1 MQLLWP
7 IIFQTIHEFRT
18 FNDSRHALESC
29 DTVVLLYPNF
39 VRVSIGPISI
49 LFWPIFHMG
58 GAARPNGMNKPNLVC
73 LVQLRIREWP
83 CVGKKEQQKNV
94 EKGFHI
100 IEVRMPSAE
109 KNVVG
114 NVREGSL
121 VPVS

>member
-1 MQLLWP
+1 
-7 IIFQTIHEFRT
+7 
-18 FNDSRHALESC
+18 
-29 DTVVLLYPNF
+29 
-39 VRVSIGPISI
+39 
-49 LFWPIFHMG
+49 MG

-83 CVGKKEQQKNV
+83 CVGKKEQQKNI
-94 EKGFHI
+94 EKGLHI